1 MKRKACLVFSACALT
16 VVPVFANGF
25 YVPVQAP
32 EATARGNAWLAT
44 ADSAAAVYYNAA
56 ALTQI
61 DSPEVVVGA
70 YAIMLG
76 LEADLDSGAHEK
88 ADNDWA
94 FLPQI
99 YAAVPINDKLVAGFG
114 INTPFGLATHWD
126 SNSQF
131 RLLATETE
139 LTYATAW
146 LVLGYELTDTL
157 SIGGGL
163 GVHHA
168 DLKFGRFATVAPGVD
183 LPSEFN
189 GEDEA
194 LSWTVSTRW
203 QPTEQHAFGLV
214 YRSKTDFTLEGDFEI
229 TGALANKSAKC
240 DFMTP
245 STFGGGYAYSPCKEW
260 NFEANIEWVNWD
272 ELNSL
277 NLTSASS
284 GTNAIPFNWKSNFIY
299 SVGATR
305 FFDNGWNVSAGYNYI
320 ENSIPDSN
328 YNPGVADADRHWLNA
343 GVGRKY
349 ESFKWNF
356 AYQYA
361 FSDNDVS
368 GSPGGLADGT
378 FKSRF
383 HGLMMNCNWQF

>member
-1 MKRKACLVFSACALT
+1 MKHKACLLFSATALT
-16 VVPVFANGF
+16 VIPAFSNGF

-56 ALTQI
+56 GLTQTE
-61 DSPEVVVGA
+61 SPEVIVGA
-70 YAIMLG
+70 YSIMLG
-76 LEADLDSGAHEK
+76 LEGEMDSGNNYE
-88 ADNDWA
+88 ADNSWA

-114 INTPFGLATHWD
+114 LNTPFGLATDWGSD
-126 SNSQF
+126 TQF
-131 RLLATETE
+131 RYLATETE

-146 LVLGYELTDTL
+146 AVLGYKVTDTF
-157 SIGGGL
+157 SIGGGF
-163 GVHHA
+163 GVHYA
-168 DLKFGRFATVAPGVD
+168 DLKFGRFVPVAPDVA
-183 LPSEFN
+183 LPSEFE
-189 GEDEA
+189 GDDES
-194 LSWTVSTRW
+194 LSWTISTRW

-214 YRSKTDFTLEGDFEI
+214 YRSKTEFDLEGDFEI
-229 TGALANKSAKC
+229 TGTPINESAKS

-245 STFGGGYAYSPCKEW
+245 STLGGGYAYTPCEEW
-260 NFEANIEWVNWD
+260 SFEVNVEWVNWD

-277 NLTSASS
+277 NLSS
-284 GTNAIPFNWKSNFIY
+284 PSTGTTALPFNWDSNFIY
-299 SVGATR
+299 SIGGTR
-305 FFDNGWNVSAGYNYI
+305 YFENGWNVSAGYNFI

-328 YNPGVADADRHWLNA
+328 YNPGVADANRHWLNA

-361 FSDNDVS
+361 FSENDVS
-368 GSPGGLADGT
+368 GSPGTLADGT

-383 HGLMMNCNWQF
+383 HGLMFNCDWQF

>member
-1 MKRKACLVFSACALT
+1 MKRKACLLFSATALS
-16 VVPVFANGF
+16 VVPAFSNGF

-56 ALTQI
+56 GLTQTE
-61 DSPEVVVGA
+61 SPEVIVGA
-70 YAIMLG
+70 YSIMLG
-76 LEADLDSGAHEK
+76 LEAEMDSGNNYE
-88 ADNDWA
+88 ADNSWA

-114 INTPFGLATHWD
+114 LNTPFGLATDWGSD
-126 SNSQF
+126 TQF
-131 RLLATETE
+131 RYLATETE
-139 LTYATAW
+139 LNYATAW
-146 LVLGYELTDTL
+146 AVLGYKITDTF
-157 SIGGGL
+157 SVGGGF

-168 DLKFGRFATVAPGVD
+168 DLKIGQFVNLGGNDFPT
-183 LPSEFN
+183 EFN
-189 GEDEA
+189 GDDEA
-194 LSWTVSTRW
+194 LSWTLSTRW
-203 QPTEQHAFGLV
+203 QPCEQHAFGLV
-214 YRSKTDFTLEGDFEI
+214 YRSKTDFELDGDFEVI
-229 TGALANKSAKC
+229 GLFDESAKL

-245 STFGGGYAYSPCKEW
+245 STLGGGYSYAPCKEW
-260 NFEANIEWVNWD
+260 NFEVNIEWVNWD

-277 NLTSASS
+277 NLSKNS
-284 GTNAIPFNWKSNFIY
+284 GNQSIPFNWNSNFIY
-299 SVGATR
+299 SIGGTR
-305 FFDNGWNVSAGYNYI
+305 YFDNGWNVSAGYNFI
-320 ENSIPDSN
+320 ENSMPDSTFT
-328 YNPGVADADRHWLNA
+328 PGVADANRHWLNA

-368 GSPGGLADGT
+368 GSPYGLADGT

-383 HGLMMNCNWQF
+383 HGLMLNCDWQF

>member
-1 MKRKACLVFSACALT
+1 MKRKACLLFSATALT
-16 VVPVFANGF
+16 VAPVLGNGF
-25 YVPVQAP
+25 YIPVQAP
-32 EATARGNAWLAT
+32 EATAKGNAWLAT

-56 ALTQI
+56 GLTQI
-61 DSPEVVVGA
+61 DSPEVLVGA

-76 LEADLDSGAHEK
+76 MEADLDSGVHEE
-88 ADNDWA
+88 ADNNWA
-94 FLPQI
+94 LLPQI
-99 YAAVPINDKLVAGFG
+99 YAALPINDKLVAGFG
-114 INTPFGLATHWD
+114 LNTPFGLATDWGQ
-126 SNSQF
+126 SSQF

-139 LTYATAW
+139 LSYVTAW
-146 LVLGYELTDTL
+146 LVLGYEITDTL
-157 SIGGGL
+157 SVGGGL

-168 DLKFGRFATVAPGVD
+168 DLRMGRYANVAPGVD

-189 GEDEA
+189 GDDES

-203 QPTEQHAFGLV
+203 QPTDQHAFGLV
-214 YRSKTDFTLEGDFEI
+214 YRSKTDFTLEGDFRIPGVLNE
-229 TGALANKSAKC
+229 SAQV

-245 STFGGGYAYSPCKEW
+245 STLGGGYSYTPCKEW

-272 ELNSL
+272 ELNTL
-277 NLTSASS
+277 NLD
-284 GTNAIPFNWKSNFIY
+284 GTTVNQSIPFNWNSNFIY

-305 FFDNGWNVSAGYNYI
+305 YFDNGWNVSAGYNYI
-320 ENSIPDSN
+320 ENSMPDSTFS
-328 YNPGVADADRHWLNA
+328 PGVADADRHWLNA
-343 GVGRKY
+343 GVGRQY
-349 ESFKWNF
+349 DSFKWSF

-383 HGLMMNCNWQF
+383 HGLMLNCDLKF